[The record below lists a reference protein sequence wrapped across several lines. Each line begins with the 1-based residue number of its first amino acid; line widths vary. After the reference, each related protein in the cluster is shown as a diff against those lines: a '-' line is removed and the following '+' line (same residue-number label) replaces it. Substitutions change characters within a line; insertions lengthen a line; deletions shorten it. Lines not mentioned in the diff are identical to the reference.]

1 MQKTMALHNR
11 IWILFVTGVLLA
23 FSLMIC
29 TSGIVKAE
37 SEETDGE
44 KTLVV
49 YYSATGHTET
59 IANEIA
65 ETLNADLFQLI
76 PTEPYSDADLD
87 WTDEN
92 SRVCYEHE
100 HPEDRAVELEET
112 AVDGWESYSTV
123 FIGYPIWWGNAS
135 WVLDG
140 FIAANDFTGKTVVPF
155 CTSSSSGLGESGELL
170 AEAAGTGDWLE
181 GKRFPSSAEAD
192 EVAEWV
198 SSLALPAGDTEEV
211 TEQVSEETAENTDGI
226 ATAE

>member
-1 MQKTMALHNR
+1 MQKAMQKTMELHNR
-11 IWILFVTGVLLA
+11 IWILFLTGVLLT

-29 TSGIVKAE
+29 AAGTVKAE
-37 SEETDGE
+37 SAEADG

-59 IANEIA
+59 VANEIA

-92 SRVCYEHE
+92 SRVCYEHD

-140 FIAANDFTGKTVVPF
+140 FIAANDFTGKTIIPF
-155 CTSSSSGLGESGELL
+155 FSHNGSSNGANSLSRVAELSAGATVLTDDALSIRGSSVAGSEKEVKQW
-170 AEAAGTGDWLE
+170 AADFVTDN
-181 GKRFPSSAEAD
+181 SDSAETTNI
-192 EVAEWV
+192 E
-198 SSLALPAGDTEEV
+198 
-211 TEQVSEETAENTDGI
+211 
-226 ATAE
+226 